1 MTDSK
6 RRSHEPDEKA
16 ITKFAKQ
23 TQADIN
29 VVRHLY
35 DEELEILQR
44 EAAVRGFIG
53 VNAARPAKQPLP
65 GGSFGCAPAEA
76 RERWV
81 PT

>member
-6 RRSHEPDEKA
+6 RRSHEPDETT
-16 ITKFAKQ
+16 ITKLAKQ
-23 TQADIN
+23 PQADIY

-35 DEELEILQR
+35 DEELEILQK

-53 VNAARPAKQPLP
+53 VVPRRVKQRLP
-65 GGSFGCAPAEA
+65 GRSYGRTPAEA